1 MKQHTLTWSEAIEEV
16 MLHNNYCST
25 LKKLYQLA
33 PQYKSDSIGLTP
45 NRTIDERVQRDA
57 RFTRIGP
64 GFYALTAY
72 LDKLPNEYNPHVQKS
87 IIEQNAITHSF
98 VQGMLLE
105 IGRLKGYDTYS
116 PDKNHLFIDK
126 KLSEFIT
133 IEQFPQFTFDKILQS
148 SKFIDVI
155 WFNSRQFPQCIFEVE
170 NSTNFRNSLV
180 KFVELQDFNVRMNII
195 IPNDKAKRDKFN
207 QEIEKI
213 AFATI
218 RSRVKCYTYDYIEGL
233 YANQI
238 AFKQYADFFLM

>member
-1 MKQHTLTWSEAIEEV
+1 MKHHTLTWSEAIEEV
-16 MLHNNYCST
+16 MLQNNYCST

-33 PQYKSDSIGLTP
+33 PQYKPDSIGLTP

-72 LDKLPNEYNPHVQKS
+72 LDKLPDEYNPHIEKTIV
-87 IIEQNAITHSF
+87 EQNAITHSF

-105 IGRLKGYDTYS
+105 IGQLKGFGTYS
-116 PDKNHLFIDK
+116 PDKNLRYIDK
-126 KLSEFIT
+126 KLSDYIT
-133 IEQFPQFTFDKILQS
+133 IDQFPQFTYDKILQS

-155 WFNSRQFPQCIFEVE
+155 WFNKRHFPQRIFEVE

-180 KFVELQDFNVRMNII
+180 KFVELQDFNVSMNII
-195 IPNDKAKRDKFN
+195 IPNDKNKKDKFN

-213 AFATI
+213 EFADI

-233 YANQI
+233 YASQI
-238 AFKQYADFFLM
+238 ASKQYADFFDN